1 MLMMFLEILLMLIF
15 LFFVKYII
23 DMLVENVIKN
33 LEFQVFLVICWCCN
47 YVYNDEDYQLCL
59 LLCLYDVCLDCLCE
73 FVFDEFLICLEC
85 KMIYKI
91 LDNDVIIFF
100 KDLVKLGWVL

>member
-33 LEFQVFLVICWCCN
+33 LEF
-47 YVYNDEDYQLCL
+47 
-59 LLCLYDVCLDCLCE
+59 
-73 FVFDEFLICLEC
+73 
-85 KMIYKI
+85 
-91 LDNDVIIFF
+91 
-100 KDLVKLGWVL
+100 